1 MNRIFAPLAAGA
13 TLMLAACGPPPGE
26 TPEADSTTAAT
37 GQQGAAPAAPP
48 LVPPGEEA
56 DATPLTPA
64 GFGPHVVGE
73 PLAIAGSLDQAEI
86 TPRASENCRIFR
98 DPDRPGVTVMTDG
111 SIVTRVSVEA
121 PSTIIT
127 GAGIAIGAA
136 EADVRAVYP
145 ELRQVRDDA
154 GEGRG
159 GGANNLYTAAAGD
172 DALRFEI
179 GPDGNV
185 FAMHGGSE
193 PALSASEGCA

>member
-1 MNRIFAPLAAGA
+1 MNRTFAPLAAGA
-13 TLMLAACGPPPGE
+13 TLMLAACGPPPGDA
-26 TPEADSTTAAT
+26 PEAGSTTAAT

-73 PLAIAGSLDQAEI
+73 PLAIAGSADQAEI
-86 TPRASENCRIFR
+86 TPRASESCRIFR
-98 DPDRPGVTVMTDG
+98 DPERAGVTVMTDG
-111 SIVTRVSVEA
+111 SVVTRVSVEA

-145 ELRQVRDDA
+145 ELRQVQDDA
-154 GEGRG
+154 D
-159 GGANNLYTAAAGD
+159 GGANSLYTAAAGD